1 MLIAYDVALE
11 VVRELR
17 PIVERIRKHDR
28 NLAQQLV
35 DAMNSTVQALSEGM
49 RHRGGNKRLKYEI
62 AFGEAQ
68 EVQGSLDLALCW
80 GYTIDDAAARTKLQR
95 LLELCW
101 GLTR

>member
-17 PIVERIRKHDR
+17 PIVERIRKYDH
-28 NLAQQLV
+28 NLAKQLV
-35 DAMNSTVQALSEGM
+35 DAINSTVHNLSEGM

-68 EVQGSLDLALCW
+68 EVKGSLDLARCW
-80 GYTIDDAAARTKLQR
+80 GYTTDDAAARDKLMR
-95 LLELCW
+95 LLALCW
-101 GLTR
+101 GLTN